1 MHPMFVELFIETDAG
16 DVLIEEEASRRYA
29 RRSRRN
35 RPTVIVGGDSRY
47 RTRQPQRWRISP

>member
-1 MHPMFVELFIETDAG
+1 MFVKLFIETDAD
-16 DVLIEEEASRRYA
+16 DVLIEEEASRRHA

-35 RPTVIVGGDSRY
+35 RPTVIVRGGSRY